1 MIINGGSRRNG
12 KFFAKHLG
20 NAQENERVTLCEIR
34 NLAAETVA
42 EAFREMEAIAMG
54 TRCENYF
61 YHANINPLS
70 TETLTQQ
77 QWSRA
82 IDLLEAKLCLAG
94 NARFIVEHQK
104 KGRVHRHVVWL
115 RIDVS
120 RMRAVEMTDDY
131 ERHQATARE
140 LEVEFGLVQGK
151 SVLGEGRTKGERPA
165 RRPQSWETFRGH
177 LSGIDPQRMTDQITS
192 LYRSCNDASEFA
204 SRLREQN
211 CRLVR
216 GDRTGFCIV
225 DSAGHVHSLARRLPG
240 VTATA
245 LEEFLGSLGGDTVPT
260 VAAWRA
266 ARSKEA

>member
-20 NAQENERVTLCEIR
+20 NALENERVTLCEIR
-34 NLAAETVA
+34 NLAADTIA
-42 EAFREMEAIAMG
+42 EALREMEAIAMG

-70 TETLTQQ
+70 NETLTQK

-82 IDLLEAKLCLAG
+82 IDLLEERLFLTG
-94 NARFIVEHQK
+94 HARFIVEHQK

-131 ERHQATARE
+131 ERHQAAARE
-140 LEVEFGLVQGK
+140 LEEEFGIAQGK
-151 SVLGEGRTKGERPA
+151 SVLGPRKTKGDRPA
-165 RRPQSWETFRGH
+165 RRPQPWETFRGH
-177 LSGIDPQRMTDQITS
+177 LSGIDPHRMADQITS
-192 LYRSCNDASEFA
+192 LYRSCSAASEFA
-204 SRLREQN
+204 SRLKEHN
-211 CRLVR
+211 YRLMK

-225 DSAGHVHSLARRLPG
+225 DSAGHIHSLARRLRG
-240 VTATA
+240 ITATA
-245 LEEFLGSLGGDTVPT
+245 LDEFLGRLGGDTLPS
-260 VAAWRA
+260 VAEWRA
-266 ARSKEA
+266 ACSKEA